1 MTILTLMWENLHFLP
16 YAVYSNGFKFAL
28 TWGRCYYLISFFIL
42 ELFLLK
48 KKKTE
53 RDGQIR
59 IEVEKLKASN
69 WIILVLQKRKNTTN
83 NNCSKLGVAIATI
96 MNKFHIVDFW
106 ILKTYSEWTS
116 LQNTALYSTLAL
128 RLSSFPILC
137 SALNSFSS
145 RVCFLTHDKHFTI
158 QGTTQACRTIPIPL
172 YRRIHLPH
180 ILMHT

>member
-1 MTILTLMWENLHFLP
+1 MG
-16 YAVYSNGFKFAL
+16 AVLLFN
-28 TWGRCYYLISFFIL
+28 
-42 ELFLLK
+42 FLLYFGVVLIK

-53 RDGQIR
+53 RDGRIR

-69 WIILVLQKRKNTTN
+69 WIIIVLQKRKKQQTN
-83 NNCSKLGVAIATI
+83 NNCSKLGVAIATT

-106 ILKTYSEWTS
+106 ILKMYSEGIS

-128 RLSSFPILC
+128 HLSSFPVLC
-137 SALNSFSS
+137 SALYSFSS

-158 QGTTQACRTIPIPL
+158 QVTTQACRTIPIPL
-172 YRRIHLPH
+172 YRQIHLPH